1 MKLPLIEVK
10 MTYER
15 CDEQGAHTKVTDT
28 KLVEAET
35 LTEAQKIVGEQ
46 VPEIDI
52 THVKKFGV
60 MEFVSQPVL
69 SNEPIFFKARYR
81 RVMLDEKNATEKVKT
96 SSAVVIAND
105 FHAACELFR
114 THWYY
119 KEATLMSMAETG
131 ISEIIVKTDE

>member
-15 CDEQGAHTKVTDT
+15 YDEQGVQTRATDT

-35 LTEAQKIVGEQ
+35 LAEAQKIVGEK

-52 THVKKFGV
+52 THVKKFEIR
-60 MEFVSQPVL
+60 EFLGKDLPTDNS
-69 SNEPIFFKARYR
+69 IFFKAKYR
-81 RVMLDEKNATEKVKT
+81 RAMLDEKSGTEKVKT
-96 SSAVVIAND
+96 SHAVIIAD
-105 FHAACELFR
+105 SFYAACELFKSD
-114 THWYY
+114 WYY
-119 KEATLMSMAETG
+119 KDAVLVSLTETG

>member
-1 MKLPLIEVK
+1 

-15 CDEQGAHTKVTDT
+15 YDEQGVQTRATDT

-35 LTEAQKIVGEQ
+35 LAEAQKIVGEK

-52 THVKKFGV
+52 THVKKFEIR
-60 MEFVSQPVL
+60 EFLGKDLPTDNS
-69 SNEPIFFKARYR
+69 IFFKARYR